1 MEHTFLPAP
10 QKRLYIPSFDAL
22 FNRNKK
28 RKLPDGTQDAGIQ
41 RIEGYSNPM
50 EVYQECIY
58 DEKKRQE
65 VINATIYTQEYKAK
79 PWNSTVPE
87 PFKLHTQERFC
98 KKQAVQNRVIYKA
111 RAKAQTTQENGVG
124 FKALPLNKKILQRPD
139 FQPKKTEAKLTQP
152 QEFHLHTEQRAA
164 LSQSQTSIDSQ
175 SFCPP
180 NNVKGSVKPFKLQ
193 TEIRSQIRQQKQTLS
208 QSQSLEPEVSSFKA
222 QPLPSFYNSSQTSS
236 QSLSQSMSQDLDFEH
251 EYSVNSDGA
260 RRCTTGAFAL
270 NSEVRAE
277 QRALFNESL
286 RQRQKRLGEQK
297 KYEEEK
303 RKLQEEE
310 EIRRLRKGLTFK
322 AKPYKYTKFA
332 KNLTI
337 DTGGISYASTETSMY
352 DVEME
357 D

>member
-98 KKQAVQNRVIYKA
+98 KKQDAPKPQSVQNRVIYKA

-139 FQPKKTEAKLTQP
+139 FQPKKTEAKPTQS

-164 LSQSQTSIDSQ
+164 ISQSQTSIDSQ
-175 SFCPP
+175 SFCPS
-180 NNVKGSVKPFKLQ
+180 NNGKGSVKPFKLQ

-208 QSQSLEPEVSSFKA
+208 QTIEHEVSSFKA
-222 QPLPSFYNSSQTSS
+222 QPLPSFYNNSQTS
-236 QSLSQSMSQDLDFEH
+236 SQSMSQDLDFEH
-251 EYSVNSDGA
+251 EYSVN
-260 RRCTTGAFAL
+260 
-270 NSEVRAE
+270 
-277 QRALFNESL
+277 
-286 RQRQKRLGEQK
+286 
-297 KYEEEK
+297 
-303 RKLQEEE
+303 
-310 EIRRLRKGLTFK
+310 
-322 AKPYKYTKFA
+322 
-332 KNLTI
+332 
-337 DTGGISYASTETSMY
+337 
-352 DVEME
+352 
-357 D
+357 